1 MQIEEDSKD
10 LVRCADCKKLGHPL
24 TMVYIWIKTICGS
37 CANKRLMN
45 TRGYR

>member
-1 MQIEEDSKD
+1 MQIEEDNKD

-45 TRGYR
+45 TRRYR